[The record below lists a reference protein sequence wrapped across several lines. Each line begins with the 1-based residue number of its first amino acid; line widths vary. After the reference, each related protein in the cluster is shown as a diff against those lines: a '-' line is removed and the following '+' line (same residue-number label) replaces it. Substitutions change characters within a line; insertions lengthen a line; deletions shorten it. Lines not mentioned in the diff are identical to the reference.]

1 MKRITLAGTT
11 FELSES
17 DYWELI
23 RDANLGASVAAE
35 HIQNTQVNGFGD
47 VLEKH
52 ILKELRR
59 GDLVIEELIAQ
70 VEDATLKHL
79 FQQLAAEMVKFYEI
93 NDQLVEYV
101 AHYFGMPPPQKR
113 KDRIKLLRK
122 MDRPNVG
129 AVWIAEPGYDRISQ
143 ASYKVYEG
151 VQQIVEQ
158 INSRIAELEETD

>member
-23 RDANLGASVAAE
+23 RDANLGAGVAAE
-35 HIQNTQVNGFGD
+35 HVRNTQVSGFGD
-47 VLEKH
+47 ILEKH
-52 ILKELRR
+52 ALKALR
-59 GDLVIEELIAQ
+59 GGISVLEELIAQ
-70 VEDATLKHL
+70 VEDTTLKHL

-101 AHYFGMPPPQKR
+101 AHYFGMPTPQKR
-113 KDRIKLLRK
+113 KDRRKLLRK
-122 MDRPNVG
+122 MDCPNVG
-129 AVWIAEPGYDRISQ
+129 AVWIAEPGYDRISL
-143 ASYKVYEG
+143 ASYKVFEG